1 MASSGK
7 PDATGRSSGKHTGR
21 RGKATRP
28 PKNEPWIWHTREMIR
43 SEAWRAASINT
54 RRLLDFLEVEHCN
67 HAGTDNG
74 NLKATHDQ
82 LREFGLSSNSIRP
95 AIEEAEFLGLLSF
108 QRGGRWGGSNQPST
122 YRLTYLPDREQNAP
136 TNDWRNR
143 TKEQIDAW
151 RDEQR
156 SRRKGAR
163 VKKQKAA
170 LNSATTVPS
179 DQRVP
184 SPLRVVGKT

>member
-54 RRLLDFLEVEHCN
+54 RRLLDFLEVEHW
-67 HAGTDNG
+67 
-74 NLKATHDQ
+74 
-82 LREFGLSSNSIRP
+82 
-95 AIEEAEFLGLLSF
+95 LLSF
-108 QRGGRWGGSNQPST
+108 QRGGRWGGSNQPSI

-163 VKKQKAA
+163 VKKHKAA
-170 LNSATTVPS
+170 LTSTSTVPS